1 MGYGYWTQSTRRG
14 TAPTST
20 TDMANSGVCLA
31 MYDRAHAAAYFT
43 VGSNSYKHTTNAYRA
58 PESTT
63 AFASCVECLA
73 TALRT
78 KAAAF
83 L

>member
-1 MGYGYWTQSTRRG
+1 
-14 TAPTST
+14 
-20 TDMANSGVCLA
+20 LA
-31 MYDRAHAAAYFT
+31 IYESAHAADSLT
-43 VGSNSYKHTTNAYRA
+43 VGSNYSRHTTRAYNA

>member
-1 MGYGYWTQSTRRG
+1 MDQLHFSVNAY
-14 TAPTST
+14 
-20 TDMANSGVCLA
+20 LA
-31 MYDRAHAAAYFT
+31 MYASAYAAASFT
-43 VGSNSYKHTTNAYRA
+43 DGSNSSRQMTRASRA

-63 AFASCVECLA
+63 ACANVAECLA
-73 TALRT
+73 TALNT

>member
-1 MGYGYWTQSTRRG
+1 
-14 TAPTST
+14 
-20 TDMANSGVCLA
+20 
-31 MYDRAHAAAYFT
+31 MYERAHAADYLT
-43 VGSNSYKHTTNAYRA
+43 VGSNSSRHTTRASKA

-63 AFASCVECLA
+63 AFASWVECLA

>member
-1 MGYGYWTQSTRRG
+1 
-14 TAPTST
+14 
-20 TDMANSGVCLA
+20 MANSGVCLA
-31 MYDRAHAAAYFT
+31 MKESAQAAASLT
-43 VGSNSYKHTTNAYRA
+43 VGSNSSRQTTNAYKA

-63 AFASCVECLA
+63 AFASWVECFA

>member
-1 MGYGYWTQSTRRG
+1 MYPNAQAADSL
-14 TAPTST
+14 
-20 TDMANSGVCLA
+20 TD
-31 MYDRAHAAAYFT
+31 
-43 VGSNSYKHTTNAYRA
+43 GSNSSKQATKAVSA

-63 AFASCVECLA
+63 ACDNSGECLA
-73 TALRT
+73 TARKT

>member
-1 MGYGYWTQSTRRG
+1 
-14 TAPTST
+14 
-20 TDMANSGVCLA
+20 MANSGVCLEI
-31 MYDRAHAAAYFT
+31 YDNAHAAASLT
-43 VGSNSYKHTTNAYRA
+43 VGSNSSRQTTKASKA

-63 AFASCVECLA
+63 ALANCVECLA
-73 TALRT
+73 TALNT